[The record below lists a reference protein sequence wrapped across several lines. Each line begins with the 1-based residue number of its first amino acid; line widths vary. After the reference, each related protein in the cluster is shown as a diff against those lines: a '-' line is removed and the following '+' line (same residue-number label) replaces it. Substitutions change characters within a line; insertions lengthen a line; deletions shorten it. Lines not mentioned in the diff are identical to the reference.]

1 MATLEK
7 LHQLIDI
14 KEGVD
19 DVVVSC
25 NSTEESNKKIL
36 DLLIS
41 ATNDKNLLFICDVM
55 EAIVDPKMNAIVHAL
70 RNGMM

>member
-1 MATLEK
+1 M
-7 LHQLIDI
+7 DI

-25 NSTEESNKKIL
+25 NSAEESNKKIL

-55 EAIVDPKMNAIVHAL
+55 EAIVDPKMSAVVHAL